1 MSHNLKENNED
12 VSNLDEVLDDN
23 KDNDDKISKEDG
35 SAATDLEPPEDNEKN
50 GSGQELVQE
59 ESEPEH
65 NDVGGVD
72 VQGDEKERRL
82 EEGKEEESA
91 TDSSSTST
99 TTTTNTST
107 TTVAATAA
115 TTDDSTKTPDDSST
129 PSLVPPSPVSD
140 SKFYAIRTTGGQER
154 VVANVLQNKIK
165 SKNIGIYSILLLENF
180 KGYIIVEAPDANV
193 AFQALAGVRHIRGQI
208 RGELPFKDIE
218 GYLIKKPVVT
228 ELAIDDTVEVI
239 GGPFKAMKAKITR
252 VDYDK
257 QEATVVL
264 LDSPY
269 QIPVTVDANY
279 LKKASH

>member
-1 MSHNLKENNED
+1 MSHNLKENDED
-12 VSNLDEVLDDN
+12 ISNLDEVLDDH
-23 KDNDDKISKEDG
+23 KDNDDKISKDDD

-50 GSGQELVQE
+50 GSGQEIIQE
-59 ESEPEH
+59 ESEPGH
-65 NDVGGVD
+65 RDVGGVD
-72 VQGDEKERRL
+72 DIQGDEGEKER

-91 TDSSSTST
+91 TASSSTPT
-99 TTTTNTST
+99 TTTTTT

-115 TTDDSTKTPDDSST
+115 TTDDTTKTADDSST